1 MLQVKRRFWGSRP
14 GFDIGDVLHIA
25 VNLVF
30 VAVLYGMVVFWDLT
44 LLAIILVVLSKW
56 RILAVQPRFWLP
68 NIKANLVDM
77 IVGISAVTLIDQA
90 VYTWLGIAYGL
101 LYAAWLLFL
110 KPQDS
115 DGWVGVQSLW
125 GQFLGLL
132 SLFMLPFMVRTP
144 LLMSVLVW
152 LVAWAAARHFF
163 SNYEEPHYRTLGL
176 VWGFLVSQMVWV
188 GLHWISYYTVFS
200 TKIASVVLLITVLSG
215 CLGSLYH
222 GYKRDK
228 LQRELLLENS
238 LFTLA
243 LLVIIL
249 ATSQWSANL

>member
-14 GFDIGDVLHIA
+14 GFDMGDILHIM
-25 VNLVF
+25 VNLGF

-44 LLAIILVVLSKW
+44 LLAMVLVVLSKW

-77 IVGISAVTLIDQA
+77 IVGISAVVLIDQA
-90 VYTWLGIAYGL
+90 AHTWLAIAYGL
-101 LYAAWLLFL
+101 LYVGWLLLL

-115 DGWVGVQSLW
+115 DAWVGVQSLW
-125 GQFLGLL
+125 AQFLGLTC
-132 SLFMLPFMVRTP
+132 LFMLPFMIRTP
-144 LLMSVLVW
+144 LLMTGLAW

-176 VWGFLVSQMVWV
+176 VWGLLVSEMVWIS
-188 GLHWISYYTVFS
+188 LHWISYYVLFD
-200 TKIASVVLLITVLSG
+200 TKIASLALLVTVLSG

-222 GYKRDK
+222 AYKSNK
-228 LQRELLLENS
+228 LQRELVLENA
-238 LFTLA
+238 LFSIA
-243 LLVIIL
+243 LVVIIL
-249 ATSQWSANL
+249 ATSSWKANL